1 MGLRRFT
8 TLVRRLVWPRR
19 TARRRLVILYGGLF
33 LLSGILLLGIT
44 GVLTVRSSQEVARAP
59 AQSQQSQQG
68 QLQARIQQL
77 ELQLASQASRQHAD
91 VEHELLVGSAIG
103 LGVMVVMSVLLGMLA
118 AGRVLRPLREMT
130 ETTRRISADNLHE
143 RLSMPG
149 PHDELKDLADT
160 IDGLL
165 ERLEGA
171 FAAQRRFVANASHEL
186 RTPLATMRASLDV
199 AVAKPDPVP
208 PQTLAL
214 AGRLRTELDQV
225 DRLLE
230 GLLTLAR
237 AQHGTQPLALPDA
250 TTLAL
255 DDVVAAALA
264 ARADAI
270 AARNLTVRHVTGPQ
284 AAWVTGSQPLLRRM
298 VDNIIDN
305 AIKHNQDGGWIQ
317 LTTQSE
323 ASAHPATITSTPTPF
338 GGPAAWLVVETG
350 GQVFD
355 QRQVDK
361 LGQPF
366 RRLAADRTGS
376 DVGAGLGLSI
386 VAAIA
391 SAHGGTLT
399 LQAREQGG
407 LRVIVALPVAA
418 PVRAGAPA

>member
-1 MGLRRFT
+1 
-8 TLVRRLVWPRR
+8 V
-19 TARRRLVILYGGLF
+19 
-33 LLSGILLLGIT
+33 
-44 GVLTVRSSQEVARAP
+44 
-59 AQSQQSQQG
+59 
-68 QLQARIQQL
+68 
-77 ELQLASQASRQHAD
+77 
-91 VEHELLVGSAIG
+91 
-103 LGVMVVMSVLLGMLA
+103 

-130 ETTRRISADNLHE
+130 DTTRRISADNLHE
-143 RLSMPG
+143 RLAMPG
-149 PHDELKDLADT
+149 PRDELKDLADT

-214 AGRLRTELDQV
+214 AGRLRIQLDQV
-225 DRLLE
+225 DHLLE

-237 AQHGTQPLALPDA
+237 AQHGVQPQALPSPV
-250 TTLAL
+250 TLAL
-255 DDVVAAALA
+255 DDVVSAALA
-264 ARADAI
+264 ARGEAI
-270 AARNLTVRHVTGPQ
+270 AARRLTVRHVTGPQ

-298 VDNIIDN
+298 VDNIVDN
-305 AIKHNQDGGWIQ
+305 AITHNQDAGWIQ
-317 LTTQSE
+317 LTTHSE
-323 ASAHPATITSTPTPF
+323 GTSAQ
-338 GGPAAWLVVETG
+338 LVVETG

-355 QRQVDK
+355 QRQVDE

-376 DVGAGLGLSI
+376 GAGAGLGLSI

-399 LQAREQGG
+399 LRARDEGG
-407 LRVIVALPVAA
+407 LRVMIALPVAA
-418 PVRAGAPA
+418 PIRAGVPV